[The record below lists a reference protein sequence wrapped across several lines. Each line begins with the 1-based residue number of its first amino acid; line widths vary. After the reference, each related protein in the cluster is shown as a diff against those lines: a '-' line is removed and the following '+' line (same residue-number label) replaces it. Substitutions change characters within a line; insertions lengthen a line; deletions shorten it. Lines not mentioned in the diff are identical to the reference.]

1 MPTPIFSIAIRH
13 NHRTLHR
20 VLAAMPR
27 QAPYPLIFADSDA
40 PPYQAAAGCDIR
52 LSRRRDKQLLCDEPG
67 FRLRMATS
75 IGSLVIDSECQSDG
89 DICMLTNDQIIRRF
103 SAAMTRMDV
112 NELIEYFTPDAVYI
126 MVPMPPPLRGR
137 KEIYDSLAGMPKR
150 FKGVEIE
157 TISQIASG
165 NFVVSEFTA
174 HLRLEHQTMVLPM
187 ADFFELEN
195 GKIKMWREYFNA
207 ASFKTLK
214 DG

>member
-1 MPTPIFSIAIRH
+1 MAGIIG
-13 NHRTLHR
+13 
-20 VLAAMPR
+20 
-27 QAPYPLIFADSDA
+27 
-40 PPYQAAAGCDIR
+40 PP
-52 LSRRRDKQLLCDEPG
+52 
-67 FRLRMATS
+67 
-75 IGSLVIDSECQSDG
+75 VIDSERQSDG
-89 DICMLTNDQIIRRF
+89 DSCMLTNDQIIRRF

-165 NFVVSEFTA
+165 NFVVSELTA

-195 GKIKMWREYFNA
+195 GKIKMWREYFNV